1 MTRSVVRPAP
11 KDVVG
16 VAALPPA
23 RATAAVNRL
32 RDRLLR
38 LHRRLAP
45 PPLQVL
51 ESLFGLLDHRVLVA
65 LCEAGVPEALR
76 GRMSTVELARR
87 TGADADALERL
98 VRFASTRGWLRVDRR
113 GGVRPTAVT
122 AFLRRDHP
130 GGWRAWVD
138 FAGGADV
145 VAAVQLLSASSNAD
159 PFATPNGHGF
169 FEWMALHAERG
180 GAFDGAMEAGARMH
194 GLVLAKSLRW
204 DPSESVC
211 DVGGGT
217 GALLATL
224 LDLVP
229 GLTGT
234 VLDLPAVVERA
245 VGHERLTAV
254 AGDAFE
260 SVPSGFRTYL
270 LVNVVHD
277 WGDDDAARLLAAVAL
292 AADREAR
299 IVIVETE
306 ATARPV
312 AGVGVASDVL
322 MAALTPG
329 GRERTTDE
337 MRALG
342 SRAGLRLELRT
353 PLASGDCAW
362 TFRLRPSDAHAV
374 VRVGSPR
381 RSRTGRIRSTKLSK

>member
-1 MTRSVVRPAP
+1 MTSSVTRPTA
-11 KDVVG
+11 KDVLG
-16 VAALPPA
+16 VPALPPA
-23 RATAAVNRL
+23 RATVAVNRL

-45 PPLQVL
+45 PPVQVL

-65 LCEAGVPEALR
+65 LCEAGVPDALEH
-76 GRMSTVELARR
+76 RMSTAELARR
-87 TGADADALERL
+87 TGADADTLERL

-145 VAAVQLLSASSNAD
+145 VGAVQLLSASSDAD
-159 PFATPNGHGF
+159 PFATSNGHGF
-169 FEWMALHAERG
+169 FEWMALHPERA

-194 GLVLAKSLRW
+194 GLVLAKALRW
-204 DPSESVC
+204 HPPESVC

-217 GALLATL
+217 GTLLATL

-234 VLDLPAVVERA
+234 VLDLPAVVGRA
-245 VGHERLTAV
+245 VEHERMTAV

-260 SVPSGFRTYL
+260 AVPSGFHTYL

-277 WGDDDAARLLAAVAL
+277 WGDDDAARILASVAL
-292 AADREAR
+292 AADRGAR
-299 IVIVETE
+299 IVIVEAE
-306 ATARPV
+306 ATARPI
-312 AGVGVASDVL
+312 AGVGVASEVL
-322 MAALTPG
+322 MAALTRG

-337 MRALG
+337 MSALG
-342 SRAGLRLELRT
+342 ARAGLRLESRT

-362 TFRLRPSDAHAV
+362 AFRLRPADDHAV
-374 VRVGSPR
+374 SRVRSPR